1 MSTKKHYTSGVVR
14 RTLAD
19 RYPFTVPPSLE
30 ISKLQGILSKK
41 EPQCAKYSCSGQVKA
56 ALSSIHL
63 LPAICDLG
71 FCKSALVLAGMLES
85 QMFPKVPRTG
95 IFCTLRRKI
104 RQHAADE
111 PKTSNKTR
119 RSSQQA
125 QSRASKPNMPPT
137 SPSTR
142 ALPLST
148 IRRRLQ
154 NRLARSRLEKER
166 RLPAG

>member
-19 RYPFTVPPSLE
+19 RYPFTAPPSLE

-95 IFCTLRRKI
+95 IFCTLGRKK
-104 RQHAADE
+104 RQHATDK
-111 PKTSNKTR
+111 PKC
-119 RSSQQA
+119 
-125 QSRASKPNMPPT
+125 
-137 SPSTR
+137 
-142 ALPLST
+142 
-148 IRRRLQ
+148 RRRIT
-154 NRLARSRLEKER
+154 NT
-166 RLPAG
+166 P

>member
-1 MSTKKHYTSGVVR
+1 MPAAGFEALAGSG
-14 RTLAD
+14 L
-19 RYPFTVPPSLE
+19 RYSRFLRKPCAA
-30 ISKLQGILSKK
+30 GILSKTK
-41 EPQCAKYSCSGQVKA
+41 RECAKYSCSGQLREA
-56 ALSSIHL
+56 QILILPTFAIH
-63 LPAICDLG
+63 DLG
-71 FCKSALVLAGMLES
+71 FYEQTSAQTVPFGVANT
-85 QMFPKVPRTG
+85 PKVPRTG